1 MHHTTY
7 KFMLNYIIQSSTIIN
22 IVYKTSHANISTS
35 QIHIQEFS
43 NLLYNCTNVTN
54 NTQMYEKVYA

>member
-1 MHHTTY
+1 
-7 KFMLNYIIQSSTIIN
+7 MLNYIIQSSTIIN